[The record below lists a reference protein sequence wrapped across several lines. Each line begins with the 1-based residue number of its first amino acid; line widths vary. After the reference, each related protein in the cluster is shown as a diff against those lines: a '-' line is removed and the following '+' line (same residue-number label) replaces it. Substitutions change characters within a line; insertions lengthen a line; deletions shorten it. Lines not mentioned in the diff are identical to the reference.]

1 LKSEPFVSIVIPT
14 TGNVKFIRGLV
25 ESVIELDYPKDK
37 FELILIGDK
46 NTDLIEKHSKIA
58 IKNGINTL
66 LIFEPVPAGQK
77 RNIGS
82 EKAKGDLIAFT
93 DDDTILR
100 EDWIRNAVK
109 HLRQNEEHVGVGGP
123 NFTPRQGLP
132 FAKAV
137 GRIFGSKFLFSFR
150 YTIGHAKAREI
161 THNPT
166 CNYIIKKDIVKK
178 IKFHPNLWPGE
189 DVEFD
194 IRVLKAGHKILYSP
208 DVVVWHHRRSRP
220 RAFLE
225 QMFNYGKTRAQVTR
239 MHPSSFDIRY
249 FAFVLAFTFLMSL
262 YSISY
267 LNIEIFN
274 MNLNIKIPLFLNGAY
289 FAILGLAGLLVG
301 YQTKN
306 IKQTIY
312 APLVLFIQHFG
323 FSLGLLYGFLTKP

>member
-1 LKSEPFVSIVIPT
+1 MKSEPFVSIVIPT

-161 THNPT
+161 AHNPT

-274 MNLNIKIPLFLNGAY
+274 MNLNIKIPLLLNGAY